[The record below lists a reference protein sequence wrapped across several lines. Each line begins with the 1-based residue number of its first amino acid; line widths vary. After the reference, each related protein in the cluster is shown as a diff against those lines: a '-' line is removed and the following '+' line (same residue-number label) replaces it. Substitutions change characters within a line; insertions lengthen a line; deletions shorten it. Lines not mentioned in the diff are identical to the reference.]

1 MINEFHDEAFDS
13 EALKVFAT
21 RFFLKEFYWTWKNFI
36 ELSVFSPN
44 AGKYGKEKTPYLDT
58 FRAVYAQPFLNNL
71 IVGESFIIT
80 SFIYLDAIISILW
93 ISFKDSCLLWYLVFQ
108 LFDPKSCE
116 FKLLLQIFA
125 TVFQIDL
132 SFTPRFNRNILCF
145 HNLSCS
151 NSVFSD

>member
-1 MINEFHDEAFDS
+1 MN
-13 EALKVFAT
+13 
-21 RFFLKEFYWTWKNFI
+21 LKEFYWTLRIQSECGKIRKRKN
-36 ELSVFSPN
+36 SVFGHFS
-44 AGKYGKEKTPYLDT
+44 
-58 FRAVYAQPFLNNL
+58 RSVHAQPFLDNL

-80 SFIYLDAIISILW
+80 AFIYLDAIISILW

-108 LFDPKSCE
+108 LFDPKSCK
-116 FKLLLQIFA
+116 FKFLLQIFA

-145 HNLSCS
+145 NNLSSS